1 MSDGPGIV
9 TAEAAGGR
17 GAIAGWR
24 RPAPAG
30 WLRRGLRWA
39 RSSWVDLVW
48 AAFVGVNLLGMREMG
63 AWSTIPFLVIWVSLT
78 LVYGLRMW
86 RLQPAILT
94 VAVVTLATGG
104 IIVGQVV
111 DGQQEADYL
120 VEVPL
125 VALMFLAMVWHGR
138 RRQAALLERLAA
150 MEEVQRVSR
159 ENLRLLE
166 QQQLFL
172 VDASHEL
179 GTPITVAL
187 GHAELIE
194 QTVTDNMV
202 AEDARVVI
210 GELARLRRLSSRM
223 LLLASVGSPGFLD
236 LAPVGVDSIVM
247 EALGRWGYAP
257 RRWRLGEVAEAT
269 VPGDGDRLA
278 VAIDALLENAVAHT
292 DKDDHIELSVRVE
305 DGHVILA
312 VTDSGCGIPEADLER
327 IFGRFSRATPYR
339 SREVGGFGL
348 GLPTAVA
355 IAEAHHGSVRVNSTV
370 GQGSTFELLIPAGP
384 TAAVNGMAEAYGA
397 PTAAQADAS
406 LPSPLAGG
414 VAGCRHLRQRP
425 VHGGGERD
433 PAIHPG
439 QPQQLPGLRP
449 GADCVQ
455 GGAVRRGAAGRADQ
469 DPEPGRIDEGDS
481 VQVDDQRLPVVCQR
495 KQAFPEPGHGGRV
508 DIPGDRGNH
517 NAAFAA
523 YRDRQLITH
532 GLPPIPHRDARPI
545 R

>member
-1 MSDGPGIV
+1 MSDGPGIG
-9 TAEAAGGR
+9 TAETAGR
-17 GAIAGWR
+17 WDAIAGWR
-24 RPAPAG
+24 RPAPSG

-39 RSSWVDLVW
+39 RSSWVDILW
-48 AAFVGVNLLGMREMG
+48 AVFVGVNLLGMREMG
-63 AWSTIPFLVIWVSLT
+63 AWSTVPFLVIWVSLT

-236 LAPVGVDSIVM
+236 LAPVAVDSIVM

-257 RRWRLGEVAEAT
+257 RRWRLGEVTETT

-292 DKDDHIELSVRVE
+292 DKDDQIELSARVE
-305 DGHVILA
+305 DGHVVLA

-370 GQGSTFELLIPAGP
+370 GEGSTFELLIPTSP
-384 TAAVNGMAEAYGA
+384 TAAVNGNAGASAAPAEA
-397 PTAAQADAS
+397 S
-406 LPSPLAGG
+406 
-414 VAGCRHLRQRP
+414 
-425 VHGGGERD
+425 
-433 PAIHPG
+433 
-439 QPQQLPGLRP
+439 
-449 GADCVQ
+449 
-455 GGAVRRGAAGRADQ
+455 
-469 DPEPGRIDEGDS
+469 
-481 VQVDDQRLPVVCQR
+481 
-495 KQAFPEPGHGGRV
+495 
-508 DIPGDRGNH
+508 
-517 NAAFAA
+517 
-523 YRDRQLITH
+523 
-532 GLPPIPHRDARPI
+532 
-545 R
+545 

>member
-1 MSDGPGIV
+1 MSGGPGIGG
-9 TAEAAGGR
+9 AEAAGGR
-17 GAIAGWR
+17 GGIIRSGRLLMGRWPR
-24 RPAPAG
+24 RPLG
-30 WLRRGLRWA
+30 WV
-39 RSSWVDLVW
+39 RSSWVDIVW
-48 AAFVGVNLLGMREMG
+48 AVFVGVNLLGMREMG
-63 AWSTIPFLVIWVSLT
+63 AWSTVPFLVIWVSLT

-111 DGQQEADYL
+111 DGQQEADY
-120 VEVPL
+120 L

-194 QTVTDNMV
+194 QSITDKMV
-202 AEDARVVI
+202 AEDARVII

-236 LAPVGVDSIVM
+236 LRPVGVDSVVM
-247 EALGRWGYAP
+247 EALDRWGYAP
-257 RRWRLGEVAEAT
+257 RRWRLGEVVEAT
-269 VPGDGDRLA
+269 VPGDSDRLA
-278 VAIDALLENAVAHT
+278 VALDALLENAIAHT
-292 DKDDHIELSVRVE
+292 DKDDRIELSARVE

-312 VTDSGCGIPEADLER
+312 VADSGCGIPEADMER

-348 GLPTAVA
+348 GLPTAAA

-370 GQGSTFELLIPAGP
+370 GKGSTFELLIPAGP
-384 TAAVNGMAEAYGA
+384 AAANGNAGA
-397 PTAAQADAS
+397 S
-406 LPSPLAGG
+406 
-414 VAGCRHLRQRP
+414 
-425 VHGGGERD
+425 
-433 PAIHPG
+433 
-439 QPQQLPGLRP
+439 
-449 GADCVQ
+449 GAL
-455 GGAVRRGAAGRADQ
+455 G
-469 DPEPGRIDEGDS
+469 
-481 VQVDDQRLPVVCQR
+481 
-495 KQAFPEPGHGGRV
+495 
-508 DIPGDRGNH
+508 
-517 NAAFAA
+517 
-523 YRDRQLITH
+523 
-532 GLPPIPHRDARPI
+532 
-545 R
+545 